1 MNKKRLILFATS
13 FILASSSINISIN
26 KEKSNKLSKHITEY
40 SSTISNDNFQIGA
53 HRGFSSLKV
62 ENTKESIT
70 LAAKKDYIDYIEM
83 DIRITKDKKLVLS
96 HDNTIYSSNNK
107 KEEISNTKYKK
118 IITSTYKNKNSL
130 LNFITSTSIESELK
144 KERKRK
150 LHDKSYNIIGLKEG
164 IKNCKRKKIL
174 LDLKCEEGKEKE
186 FIKIL
191 QKELENI
198 DTSNIV
204 LQSLNL
210 DLIRLLQKETNYN
223 TIAIIKEEKDLH
235 CITEFSNI
243 AIHKDL
249 TNYKL
254 VKKLLKGNKELAIWT
269 INSSK
274 ELEDIKKESK
284 DLYKKIIYI
293 TDYPDLIATKLNEE
307 EKIKQYQK

>member
-40 SSTISNDNFQIGA
+40 SSIISNDNFQIGA

-130 LNFITSTSIESELK
+130 LNFIPSPSIESELK

-210 DLIRLLQKETNYN
+210 NLIRLLQKETNYN
-223 TIAIIKEEKDLH
+223 TIAIIKEEKDLQY
-235 CITEFSNI
+235 ITEFSNI

-254 VKKLLKGNKELAIWT
+254 VKKLLK
-269 INSSK
+269 
-274 ELEDIKKESK
+274 
-284 DLYKKIIYI
+284 DLLYG
-293 TDYPDLIATKLNEE
+293 
-307 EKIKQYQK
+307 Q